1 MGVLKSIIKRGLK
14 FTLYIFLFLFMTFT
28 ICEIWFRLEPETLPA
43 KYFKNRIEARLWNVW
58 LNKQNSDVL
67 FPPFKI
73 FSNTDL
79 DNIERLRFIVKETSL
94 PRNTKLRSYDFLRQG
109 EIKEKTYYIATINNL
124 GFRDPPRTIQ
134 KPKNVFR
141 IIVLGSYHAFGHAV
155 NDEDTYPRQLE
166 RILNNLG
173 LNNIIF
179 EVWNGGRH
187 AASAIVGLARLKTEI
202 LDYQPDLIIWDYGF
216 VDVAILGDNNLPP
229 AFLFPNSGIYRPLAW
244 LCHLTKNI
252 IAGKSVTFIKFQDYL
267 FRKNCSKNVENFL
280 KVNKRML
287 EITKQNSIPVIL
299 LRQSIVTDI
308 RPAFYQKLSDEF
320 DHVIFVDG
328 NKIFEKYPPP
338 PEVVRR
344 FHSEENW
351 LSEYNP
357 ELEKVR
363 KWRPPEYFKDI
374 FQYNEWGHKAIAEY
388 LADKIKI
395 FVKEHC
401 LKNQQY
407 KLRGE

>member
-1 MGVLKSIIKRGLK
+1 
-14 FTLYIFLFLFMTFT
+14 MTFT
-28 ICEIWFRLEPETLPA
+28 ICEIWFRLEPETPPG
-43 KYFKNRIEARLWNVW
+43 KYFIKKIKARLWNVW

-67 FPPFKI
+67 SPPFKI
-73 FSNTDL
+73 FSNTDF

-94 PRNTKLRSYDFLRQG
+94 PRNTKLSSYDFLRQ
-109 EIKEKTYYIATINNL
+109 EESKEKTYYIATINNL

-141 IIVLGSYHAFGHAV
+141 IIILGSYHAFGHAV

-173 LNNIIF
+173 FKNIIF

-202 LDYQPDLIIWDYGF
+202 LEYRPDLLIWDYGF
-216 VDVAILGDNNLPP
+216 VDWAISGDNNFPI
-229 AFLFPNSGIYRPLAW
+229 AFLFPDYGIYRPLVW
-244 LCHLTKNI
+244 LFHLTKNI
-252 IAGKSVTFIKFQDYL
+252 TAGKSATFMKLGDYL
-267 FRKNCSKNVENFL
+267 LRKNSSKNIEDFL
-280 KVNKRML
+280 KVNKRMM
-287 EITKQNSIPVIL
+287 EITKQSNIPVIL
-299 LRQSIVTDI
+299 LHQSIVFSI
-308 RPAFYQKLSDEF
+308 RPAFYRELLDEF

-328 NKIFEKYPPP
+328 NKIFEKYPPSS
-338 PEVVRR
+338 ELVRK

-351 LSEYNP
+351 LSEYDP
-357 ELEKVR
+357 VLGKVR
-363 KWRPPEYFKDI
+363 HWRPPEYFKDI

-388 LADKIKI
+388 LADEINI

-401 LKNQQY
+401 LKNRQY